1 MVEIYHIMKT
11 IPKMFLFQVIR
22 VAIGLIPIP
31 LAQGLGRWS
40 GRWGYRLRTR
50 ERQLACTNLA
60 HLDPHLGERTRK
72 RMIRRNY
79 EQMGET
85 ILEAAALAGKSR
97 DHLGSPP
104 RRGGVEV
111 IGLQRFRQQVARL
124 RSNGRGVIII
134 SGHIGSWEIA
144 GALIGREFGS
154 DGLFVARRYKDSLQQ
169 RTVDAIRQHLG
180 SRLVFQDESLIR
192 SVRLLTSGGVL
203 TMLTDL
209 DIKRMEGVHLPF
221 LGELAH
227 TSTAPARLALK
238 SGAVLLPA
246 FFIRNRHGYQVELD
260 DPIDCQ
266 EIDHSSD
273 QQQILTLTEQLNQAI
288 ERAIRR
294 HPTQW
299 PWMHDRWHSTPEVV
313 ERRKRHRS

>member
-1 MVEIYHIMKT
+1 MNEIYRIMKT
-11 IPKMFLFQVIR
+11 IPRWALFQTILV
-22 VAIGLIPIP
+22 VIGLIPIP
-31 LAQGLGRWS
+31 LARLIGRWV
-40 GRWGYRLRTR
+40 GRCGYRLRSR
-50 ERQLACTNLA
+50 ERQLACNHLA
-60 HLDPHLGERTRK
+60 RLDPHMGEPTRK
-72 RMIRRNY
+72 RLIRRNY
-79 EQMGET
+79 QQMGET

-104 RRGGVEV
+104 RPGGVEV
-111 IGLQRFRQQVARL
+111 TGLQRFREQVARL

-144 GALIGREFGS
+144 GALIGREFGN
-154 DGLFVARRYKDSLQQ
+154 DGLFVARRYNDSMQQ
-169 RTVDAIRQHLG
+169 RSVDAIRRQLG

-192 SVRLLTSGGVL
+192 SVRLLTGGGVL

-209 DIKRMEGVHLPF
+209 DIKRMDGVHLPF
-221 LGELAH
+221 FGELAH

-238 SGAVLLPA
+238 SGAVLLPT

-266 EIDHSSD
+266 EIAPSTD
-273 QQQILTLTEQLNQAI
+273 QEQILTLTGRMNQAI

-313 ERRKRHRS
+313 ERRKKHRS